1 MVATEA
7 AGGGGGG
14 GGGGGETGGADSFPE
29 HAVARGTSVTR
40 TRNHL
45 QYRTLNIA
53 RSGGM
58 THSTRQLPENGI
70 KGRTASAGHWLCMCP
85 TLANLPAPTPSDA
98 GMSSSEPHDVTDLLE
113 LVGAGDHSAA
123 DRLLSVVY
131 AELRSLAASHMR
143 RERPDH
149 TLQATALVHEAW
161 MRLVHERGVTWKNR
175 SHFFGIATQAMR
187 RVLLDHARGRGRR
200 KRLAGERVLLGEV
213 ADPIDHDALDV
224 LAVDEA
230 LQRLD
235 VLDPRAAK
243 VVELRFFGGLS
254 VEETAEVLD
263 IGTATVKR
271 DWSFARAFLQRALDG
286 DEAG

>member
-1 MVATEA
+1 
-7 AGGGGGG
+7 
-14 GGGGGETGGADSFPE
+14 
-29 HAVARGTSVTR
+29 
-40 TRNHL
+40 
-45 QYRTLNIA
+45 
-53 RSGGM
+53 
-58 THSTRQLPENGI
+58 
-70 KGRTASAGHWLCMCP
+70 
-85 TLANLPAPTPSDA
+85 
-98 GMSSSEPHDVTDLLE
+98 MSSSESHEVTDLLA
-113 LVGAGDHSAA
+113 LVGAGDPSAA

-161 MRLVHERGVTWKNR
+161 MRLVNERTVTWKNR

-187 RVLLDHARGRGRR
+187 RVLLDHARSRGRR
-200 KRLAGERVLLGEV
+200 KRTAGERVELGDV

-224 LAVDEA
+224 IAVDEA
-230 LQRLD
+230 LQRLEA
-235 VLDPRAAK
+235 LDPRAAK

-254 VEETAEVLD
+254 VEETAEVLE

-286 DEAG
+286 DEPDG